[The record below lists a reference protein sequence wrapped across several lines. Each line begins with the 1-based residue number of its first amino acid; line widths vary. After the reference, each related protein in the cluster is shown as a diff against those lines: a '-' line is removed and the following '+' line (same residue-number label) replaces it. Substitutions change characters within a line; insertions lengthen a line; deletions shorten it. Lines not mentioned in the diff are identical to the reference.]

1 MMFQSFSE
9 ISLFDFRHT
18 FTKAALAPPGPEL
31 LLSLA
36 HETRMTHVAY
46 VVHQKREG

>member
-1 MMFQSFSE
+1 MMFHSFSE
-9 ISLFDFRHT
+9 ISLNDFRQT

-36 HETRMTHVAY
+36 CETHVTH
-46 VVHQKREG
+46 VVHES